1 MRKFLRLSIV
11 CVIYFNCSVS
21 NAETFDKCLVNFYKN
36 EAPIVLSEKVRRLNF
51 NLCFS
56 NSAVLYSGLSKTG
69 LYAAEFVTPE
79 SLQLAKKIQRVDNFH
94 EEQRI
99 PLAYRSLLSDFRS
112 SGYDRGHLNASAN
125 RISIQDQYDSFSL
138 VNIAPQSNYANAE
151 DWRLV
156 ETAVRGYIK
165 NTNQPAYIIT
175 GTLFLGKKLRVIG
188 SGVMVPSHFY
198 KVIVFPNSNVAGAYV
213 QVNDNSGRI
222 DTASVSQLENYSGI
236 KYFPTLTGSDVLNT
250 RFKLPMNPNEAS
262 KIRRIQIDQQNH
274 SNIFSMLP
282 NPALSTNKPLKN
294 PKSTQY
300 KENLNEAKNLGS
312 GVVGEV
318 VEKGESLLKW
328 AFE

>member
-1 MRKFLRLSIV
+1 MIKFLRLSILFGM
-11 CVIYFNCSVS
+11 YFNCSVS
-21 NAETFDKCLVNFYKN
+21 SAETFDKCLVNFYKSK
-36 EAPIVLSEKVRRLNF
+36 APVVVSEKVRRLNF

-69 LYAAEFVTPE
+69 LYAAEFVSPE
-79 SLQLAKKIQRVDNFH
+79 SLQLAKKIKRVDNFH
-94 EEQRI
+94 EEPRV
-99 PLAYRSLLSDFRS
+99 PMVYRSMLSDFRS

-156 ETAVRGYIK
+156 ETAVRGFIK

-198 KVIVFPNSNVAGAYV
+198 KVVVFPNSNVIGAYV
-213 QVNDNSGRI
+213 QVNDNSGKI
-222 DTASVSQLENYSGI
+222 DTVSVSQLESYSGI
-236 KYFPTLTGSDVLNT
+236 KYFPSLTGSDVLNT

-262 KIRRIQIDQQNH
+262 KKRHIQVDQQNY
-274 SNIFSMLP
+274 SNVFNMLP
-282 NPALSTNKPLKN
+282 NPALSTNRPLKN

-300 KENLNEAKNLGS
+300 KENLNEAKYLGG
-312 GVVGEV
+312 GVVSEV
-318 VEKGESLLKW
+318 VEKGGILLKW